1 MFFELFATMC
11 AALFAGAA
19 VYVNLVEHPAR
30 MTTGP
35 AEALRQWRPSYHRAT
50 VMQASLAVLGT
61 LAGLLAWLGG
71 AGRLWLIGAVLLGA
85 VVPFTLIV
93 VFPTNR
99 RLENLDPDPDPAEAS
114 SLLGRWAQ
122 LHGVRSLLSL
132 SALAIFAIALRRPH

>member
-1 MFFELFATMC
+1 MLIQLCATIC

-35 AEALRQWRPSYHRAT
+35 AAALRQWRPSYHRAT

-61 LAGLLAWLGG
+61 LAGFAAWLGG
-71 AGRLWLIGAVLLGA
+71 AGRSWLVGAVLLGA

-93 VFPTNR
+93 VLPTNR
-99 RLENLDPDPDPAEAS
+99 RLEKLDPDPDPAVAS
-114 SLLGRWAQ
+114 SLLARWAQ
-122 LHGVRSLLSL
+122 LHAVRSLLSL
-132 SALAIFAIALRRPH
+132 AALVIFAVALRRPH